1 MRGLRSFP
9 QLWRVCLFVYVF
21 PSLSLSVC
29 LHSLFCNIK
38 FFHLTFSGIFI
49 GFILNFSTSGFI
61 CTIPVHNGW
70 PFIMY
75 IFSKTFTNFTLIV
88 SKSTIFICQCKSFVM
103 IFFLVVWVTMVTY
116 CDLFSSVVVRPTSN
130 VSASWGNIW
139 TFSASSLNLLG
150 LLWPNLVS
158 RN

>member
-1 MRGLRSFP
+1 MGSIEWEGSDRFHSYGGSVYLS
-9 QLWRVCLFVYVF
+9 VYVF

-29 LHSLFCNIK
+29 AYINFFCNITS
-38 FFHLTFSGIFI
+38 FHPFSGIFI

-75 IFSKTFTNFTLIV
+75 IFSKTFTSFTLLV
-88 SKSTIFICQCKSFVM
+88 SKSTNF

-116 CDLFSSVVVRPTSN
+116 CDLFSSVVVRPTSY

-139 TFSASSLNLLG
+139 TFSASSLNLQG
-150 LLWPNLVS
+150 LWPNLVS